1 MSELHYNSPT
11 PSASA
16 YAIDPVFCKSAPP
29 RPNITDMN
37 PLTNIPIAGHNE
49 AVPVVELARWSY
61 TSWWLATKRL
71 AYHDIAAVCVG
82 AAAKKLEKLENT
94 NVGWDV
100 VIKQLGKR

>member
-37 PLTNIPIAGHNE
+37 PLTNIPIA
-49 AVPVVELARWSY
+49 
-61 TSWWLATKRL
+61 
-71 AYHDIAAVCVG
+71 AVCVG